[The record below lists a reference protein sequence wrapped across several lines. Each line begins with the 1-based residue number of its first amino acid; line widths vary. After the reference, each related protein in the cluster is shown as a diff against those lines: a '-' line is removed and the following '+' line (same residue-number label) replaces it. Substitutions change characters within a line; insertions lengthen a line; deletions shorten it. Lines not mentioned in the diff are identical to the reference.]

1 MSVYECCL
9 CLHFDWANPS
19 IEQDNPTESACTHPL
34 GTMPARSSE
43 ARIAAM
49 NKPALASIPVFKLYG
64 ESLEW
69 PTPDLLHCE
78 PFSQRGRE
86 LHWEIK
92 PHRHADLCQLL
103 FVRRGQVQMQ
113 VEDQRTSLDEVA
125 IQVVPPLSVHGFRF
139 SEDIEG
145 HVVTLAAP
153 LVGHLQ
159 AQLGQARDILGT
171 CASYPAGDDAQY
183 LDGLFSALQDEYQG
197 QQPAREMLMHSLV
210 GLIVVWVG
218 RQALQ
223 RSKASQRPQRARDY
237 FNGFMQ
243 LVEAHYREHV
253 KVEELA
259 HKLGI
264 SVSHLNGTCRELA
277 GQPALQI
284 MHERQLLEAK
294 RLLTYTGMT
303 IYEISAEPGFSDPT
317 NFTRLFR
324 RRVGISPK
332 VFRDR
337 LKAEQAGDP
346 GSLSLT

>member
-1 MSVYECCL
+1 
-9 CLHFDWANPS
+9 
-19 IEQDNPTESACTHPL
+19 
-34 GTMPARSSE
+34 
-43 ARIAAM
+43 M
-49 NKPALASIPVFKLYG
+49 NKPALAAIPVFKLYG

-78 PFSQRGRE
+78 PISQRSRE
-86 LHWEIK
+86 HHWEIK

-103 FVRRGQVQMQ
+103 FVRRGQAQLE
-113 VEDQRTSLDEVA
+113 VEGQRTLLGESAV
-125 IQVVPPLSVHGFRF
+125 QVLPPLSVHGFRF

-145 HVVTLAAP
+145 YVVTLAAP

-159 AQLGQARDILGT
+159 AQLGAAENTLSKS
-171 CASYPAGDDAQY
+171 ASYPARGDVEY
-183 LDGLFSALQDEYQG
+183 LNELFAALQNEYQG
-197 QQPAREMLMHSLV
+197 QQPAREMLMHALV
-210 GLIVVWVG
+210 SMIVVWVG

-223 RSKASQRPQRARDY
+223 RSSASQRPQRAREY
-237 FNGFMQ
+237 FNGFIQ
-243 LVEAHYREHV
+243 LVETHYREHV

-259 HKLGI
+259 HRLGI

-284 MHERQLLEAK
+284 IHERQLLEAK

-303 IYEISAEPGFSDPT
+303 IYEISADLGFSDPT

-337 LKAEQAGDP
+337 LKADQANDP
-346 GSLSLT
+346 GPPSLT